1 MIQSARI
8 HGVLA
13 SVFYPPSRKN
23 SNGFRLKA
31 GLETRSLPA
40 LARCYPRS
48 FYVDHSHCLV
58 LAPATLAALPST
70 RAIPDRDVFYVAHPV
85 APFTFGLKA
94 SSVVVIDRRRR
105 QCRVPSPGARLR
117 SRRASAGWIEIFPA
131 VREGRDH
138 SRPSTV
144 LYGMRLIL
152 GRQTARSAR

>member
-40 LARCYPRS
+40 LARCHPRS
-48 FYVDHSHCLV
+48 FTLITRTAPV

-70 RAIPDRDVFYVAHPV
+70 RAIPDRDVFYVADPISSI
-85 APFTFGLKA
+85 A
-94 SSVVVIDRRRR
+94 SSVVVTDRRRR
-105 QCRVPSPGARLR
+105 QCRGPSRGARLR
-117 SRRASAGWIEIFPA
+117 SHRASAGSIEIVPA
-131 VREGRDH
+131 ARARDV
-138 SRPSTV
+138 T
-144 LYGMRLIL
+144 
-152 GRQTARSAR
+152 

>member
-40 LARCYPRS
+40 LARCHPRS
-48 FYVDHSHCLV
+48 FTLITRTAPV
-58 LAPATLAALPST
+58 LAPATLAALPFT

-94 SSVVVIDRRRR
+94 SSVVVTDRRRR
-105 QCRVPSPGARLR
+105 QCRGPSPGARLR
-117 SRRASAGWIEIFPA
+117 SHRAPAGSIEIFPA
-131 VREGRDH
+131 AREAATIPGLR
-138 SRPSTV
+138 RC
-144 LYGMRLIL
+144 
-152 GRQTARSAR
+152 